1 MQVIFFISL
10 NTGLIYMSSKL
21 LKDLEGG
28 TKQAV
33 TRRKIITHY
42 IYNGTSTITELAK
55 ELDLSV
61 PTVTKFI
68 DEMCA
73 EGYLHDY
80 GKLET
85 TGGRHPSLYGLN
97 PDSGYFMGVEI
108 CKSDINIGVINFK
121 GDMVHIKWHI
131 PFEAKNTEESLD
143 EFCEIIRDFL
153 NEISIEKEKLL
164 NINLNLIGRIDT
176 DLGYSDS
183 LFNLGERPLTE
194 ILSQKLGG
202 LRVSIDNDTR
212 AMAYGKYMQGVVRN
226 EKDVLFIN
234 VSWGIAAGIIIDG
247 KMYNGRSGFSGEF
260 GHNYG
265 YDNEILCHCGK
276 KGCVETE
283 ASGSALHRIL
293 LEQLASGKTSIIQT
307 FRDDVS
313 QITLEDVIEA
323 VDREDMLCIELV
335 EELGVKL
342 GTHIAGLVNIFNPEM
357 VVIGGLLSL
366 TGDYLIQPI
375 TSTVRKYTLNLM
387 MRDSFIV
394 PSKLK
399 DKAGIVGACMV
410 ARSKLFE

>member
-1 MQVIFFISL
+1 
-10 NTGLIYMSSKL
+10 MSNKL
-21 LKDLEGG
+21 LNELESG
-28 TKQAV
+28 TKQAGM
-33 TRRKIITHY
+33 RKKIIAHY
-42 IYNGTSTITELAK
+42 IYNGTSTIVELAK
-55 ELDLSV
+55 ELELSV

-68 DEMCA
+68 DEMCVD
-73 EGYLHDY
+73 GYLNDY

-97 PDSGYFMGVEI
+97 PESGYFMGVEV
-108 CKSDINIGVINFK
+108 CKTELNLGVVNFK
-121 GDMVHIKWHI
+121 GDMVHIKRHV
-131 PFEAKNTEESLD
+131 PFVARNTQESLD
-143 EFCEIIRDFL
+143 EFCDIIKEYMDEIAMD
-153 NEISIEKEKLL
+153 KEKLL
-164 NINLNLIGRIDT
+164 NINLNLIGRVNS
-176 DLGYSDS
+176 DLGYSYS
-183 LFNLGERPLTE
+183 VFNFGERPLTE
-194 ILSQKLGG
+194 ILSAKLDG

-212 AMAYGKYMQGVVRN
+212 AMAYGEYMKGVVRN

-247 KMYNGRSGFSGEF
+247 KMYKGRSGFSGEF

-283 ASGSALHRIL
+283 ASGLALHRIL
-293 LEQLASGKTSIIQT
+293 LEQLRSGKTSIIQS
-307 FRDDVS
+307 FREDIT
-313 QITLEDVIEA
+313 QITLEDIIEA
-323 VDREDMLCIELV
+323 VDREDLLCIELV
-335 EELGVKL
+335 EELGVRL

-375 TSTVRKYTLNLM
+375 ASTARKYTLNLM
-387 MRDSFIV
+387 IRDSFIV

>member
-1 MQVIFFISL
+1 
-10 NTGLIYMSSKL
+10 MSNKL
-21 LKDLEGG
+21 LKELENG
-28 TKQAV
+28 TKQAGL
-33 TRRKIITHY
+33 RKKIIAHY
-42 IYNGTSTITELAK
+42 IYNGTSTINELAK

-68 DEMCA
+68 DEMSMN
-73 EGYLHDY
+73 GYLNDY

-97 PDSGYFMGVEI
+97 PESGYFLGVEV
-108 CKSDINIGVINFK
+108 CKTDINIGVVNFK
-121 GDMVHIKWHI
+121 GDMVHIKRHI
-131 PFEAKNTEESLD
+131 PFVAKNTLESLD
-143 EFCEIIRDFL
+143 EFCGIIKEFL
-153 NEISIEKEKLL
+153 NEISMDREKLL
-164 NINLNLIGRIDT
+164 NINLNLIGRVNSDS
-176 DLGYSDS
+176 GYSYS
-183 LFNLGERPLTE
+183 VFNFGERPLTE
-194 ILSQKLGG
+194 ILTEKLDG

-212 AMAYGKYMQGVVRN
+212 AMAYGEYMQGVVRS
-226 EKDVLFIN
+226 EKNVLFIN

-247 KMYNGRSGFSGEF
+247 KMYKGRSGFSGEF

-283 ASGSALHRIL
+283 ASGLALHRNL
-293 LEQLASGKTSIIQT
+293 MEQLKNGKTSIIQS
-307 FRDDVS
+307 FREDIS

-323 VDREDMLCIELV
+323 VEREDILCIELV
-335 EELGVKL
+335 EELGMKL

-375 TSTVRKYTLNLM
+375 ASSVRKYTLNLM

-410 ARSKLFE
+410 ARSRLFE

>member
-1 MQVIFFISL
+1 
-10 NTGLIYMSSKL
+10 MSNKL
-21 LKDLEGG
+21 LNELESG
-28 TKQAV
+28 TKQAGM
-33 TRRKIITHY
+33 RKKIIAHY
-42 IYNGTSTITELAK
+42 IYNGTSTIVELAK
-55 ELDLSV
+55 ELELSV

-68 DEMCA
+68 DEMCVD
-73 EGYLHDY
+73 GYLNDY

-97 PDSGYFMGVEI
+97 PESGYFMGVEV
-108 CKSDINIGVINFK
+108 CKTELNLGVVNFK
-121 GDMVHIKWHI
+121 GDMVHIKRHV
-131 PFEAKNTEESLD
+131 PFVARNTQESLD
-143 EFCEIIRDFL
+143 EFCDIIKEYM
-153 NEISIEKEKLL
+153 NEIAMDKEKLL
-164 NINLNLIGRIDT
+164 NINLNLIGRVNS
-176 DLGYSDS
+176 DLGYSYS
-183 LFNLGERPLTE
+183 VFNFGERPLTE
-194 ILSQKLGG
+194 ILSEKLDG

-212 AMAYGKYMQGVVRN
+212 AMAYGEYMKGVVRN

-247 KMYNGRSGFSGEF
+247 KMYKGRSGFSGEF

-283 ASGSALHRIL
+283 ASGLALHRIL
-293 LEQLASGKTSIIQT
+293 LEQLRSGKTSIIQS
-307 FRDDVS
+307 FREDIT
-313 QITLEDVIEA
+313 QITLEDIIEA
-323 VDREDMLCIELV
+323 VDREDLLCIELV
-335 EELGVKL
+335 EELGVRL

-375 TSTVRKYTLNLM
+375 ASTVRKYTLNLM
-387 MRDSFIV
+387 IRDSFIV